1 VGPQDED
8 KKSTPYILGV
18 VLFIERK
25 PEMMSDAL
33 TNAENLVLGPT
44 ICLHSQQY
52 TNDSV
57 F

>member
-1 VGPQDED
+1 VGPQDKD
-8 KKSTPYILGV
+8 KTSTPYILGI

-25 PEMMSDAL
+25 LEMMSDAV

-52 TNDSV
+52 TNNSV